1 MIGFE
6 EFYQWFLSNI
16 LWMLLGLLIAELIFV
31 ILIQVLSLFNKLG
44 RFISQLSGY
53 FFCKFSHGSDWL
65 V

>member
-31 ILIQVLSLFNKLG
+31 ILIQVLSILLN
-44 RFISQLSGY
+44 
-53 FFCKFSHGSDWL
+53 
-65 V
+65 